1 MKTEELIQLIG
12 CCSSEVLPVLVGHNF
27 KPTDQLCELGAN
39 SVDRAEIIVLLME
52 RLSLRIPKSELHGP
66 KNIGE
71 LANLLQEKIAPSVT
85 QENI

>member
-12 CCSSEVLPVLVGHNF
+12 CCSSEILPVLVGHNF

-52 RLSLRIPKSELHGP
+52 SKPASG
-66 KNIGE
+66 KNCAFSHTRKYLGE
-71 LANLLQEKIAPSVT
+71 S
-85 QENI
+85 